1 MFGDGGMGVSG
12 FGTQGFPLYLAG
24 TEPDR
29 GRRKA
34 GVERLTGKG
43 VWLKV
48 LSSSPH
54 YCLFFF
60 SFMFSPCPP

>member
-1 MFGDGGMGVSG
+1 MGVSG
-12 FGTQGFPLYLAG
+12 FGTQGFPVYLAG
-24 TEPDR
+24 TKPDR

-48 LSSSPH
+48 LS
-54 YCLFFF
+54 
-60 SFMFSPCPP
+60 FSPSFFLPHALPDRVSFG